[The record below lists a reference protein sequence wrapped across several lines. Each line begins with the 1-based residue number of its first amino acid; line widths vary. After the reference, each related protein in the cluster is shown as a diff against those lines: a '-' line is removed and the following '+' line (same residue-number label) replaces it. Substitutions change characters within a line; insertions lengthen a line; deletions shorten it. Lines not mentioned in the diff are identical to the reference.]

1 MSFLKIL
8 TLSLITSNGTLTLL
22 TLYWKA
28 NITRNARL
36 HKLHISFY
44 ERKFEIHIMQIWNL
58 NLHRHLSWSYIL
70 SYHPR
75 VFSVEQLLT
84 YILPQIRI
92 ASILYSQSNIDKK
105 QSLQQKHQLITLLCW
120 CLSDDL
126 LPTTSLLLKFFYLKL

>member
-105 QSLQQKHQLITLLCW
+105 QSLQQKRQLITLLYW
-120 CLSDDL
+120 WLSDDL
-126 LPTTSLLLKFFYLKL
+126 LPTTSLLLKFSI